1 MALSHTTLDVILSY
15 CHYSLNDSTLLEL
28 LPLLEQQDVGLINA
42 SPLSMGL
49 LSNRDV
55 PEWHPASEEINA
67 VCRRAAEFCRSQ
79 GTDIAKLAIQYSTA
93 NERITTTLVSTA
105 NPENIR
111 NNIMWTEEPLDE
123 SLLKEV
129 LEILKP
135 IDGKTW
141 PSGSPEWGGAP
152 AHQNGGRTS

>member
-1 MALSHTTLDVILSY
+1 
-15 CHYSLNDSTLLEL
+15 L

-49 LSNRDV
+49 LSNREV
-55 PEWHPASEEINA
+55 PEWHPASEEIKA

-129 LEILKP
+129 LEIL
-135 IDGKTW
+135 
-141 PSGSPEWGGAP
+141 
-152 AHQNGGRTS
+152 